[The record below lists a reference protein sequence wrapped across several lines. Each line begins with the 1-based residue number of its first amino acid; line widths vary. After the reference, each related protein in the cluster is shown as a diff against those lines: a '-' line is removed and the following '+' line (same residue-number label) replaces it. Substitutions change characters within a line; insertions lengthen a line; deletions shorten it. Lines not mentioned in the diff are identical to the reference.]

1 MAESKA
7 KNSLGASIFIEG
19 TTTDTWLKV
28 GELLDVPGILGDK
41 TGRIDVTSMDSVGY
55 KQYISDGLKD
65 ATEFSLE
72 CNYIADDAGQAR
84 VMALGTSNAN
94 TKIKLELN
102 DQITP
107 TTGDKTTVI
116 RDGYI
121 PGIPNIVPAKGSQ
134 TKFSFSFQPS
144 GAPDIT
150 LAS

>member
-1 MAESKA
+1 MSKA
-7 KNSLGASIFIEG
+7 KNSLGASIFIKG
-19 TTTDTWLKV
+19 ATADSWLKV
-28 GELLDVPGILGDK
+28 GELLDIPGILGDK
-41 TGRIDVTSMDSVGY
+41 TGRIDVTSLDSVGY
-55 KQYISDGLKD
+55 KEYISDGLKD

-72 CNYIADDAGQAR
+72 CNFIANDPGQMR
-84 VMALGTSNAN
+84 VSELGSSNAN

-107 TTGDKTTVI
+107 TTGKKTTVI

-121 PGIPNIVPAKGSQ
+121 PGIPNIVPAKGAQ

>member
-1 MAESKA
+1 MSSKA
-7 KNSLGASIFIEG
+7 KNSLGASIFIE
-19 TTTDTWLKV
+19 TDTVGTFVKV
-28 GELLDVPGILGDK
+28 GELLDIPGILGDK
-41 TGRIDVTSMDSVGY
+41 TGRIDITNMDSEDY
-55 KQYISDGLKD
+55 KEYISDGLKD

-72 CNYIADDAGQAR
+72 CNYIPDDPGQLR
-84 VMALGTSNAN
+84 VFDLGSSNAQ

-107 TTGDKTTVI
+107 TTGSKTIVI

-134 TKFSFSFQPS
+134 TKLQFSFQPS

-150 LAS
+150 MAS

>member
-1 MAESKA
+1 MGSKA
-7 KNSLGASIFIEG
+7 RNSLGASIFIEG
-19 TTTDTWLKV
+19 ATADSWLKV
-28 GELLDVPGILGDK
+28 GELLDVPGMLGDK
-41 TGRIDVTSMDSVGY
+41 TGRIDVTNMDSVGY
-55 KQYISDGLKD
+55 KEYISDGLKD

-72 CNYIADDAGQAR
+72 CNFIADDPGQAR
-84 VMALGTSNAN
+84 VMALGTSNAS

-107 TTGDKTTVI
+107 VTGSKTIVI

-121 PGIPNIVPAKGSQ
+121 PGIPNIVPAKGAQ

-144 GAPDIT
+144 GAPDVT